1 MVELPNK
8 KGSDSIIMEQLSYMK
23 TREGDD
29 EIRIDDFFEA
39 TPNQILSRSL
49 KKTQNSYAKILTKK
63 ESV

>member
-49 KKTQNSYAKILTKK
+49 KKT
-63 ESV
+63 